1 MIASDEMIIRI
12 KSDGDVSVEEI
23 KGGVKSYK
31 AIAPNSFLD
40 CINKSLFRGGVAS
53 GLLPRGCLSFKAHDN
68 GTREITMLHEP
79 DKADIS
85 YMGTEYTN
93 FPLPRLVFEFSVSD
107 EGRVSNS
114 RLGVVDNSN
123 MLTPVTPMFIYPF
136 SNVSGTHLCIGNN
149 RLPQV
154 KSLHTLG
161 SLPYFLLGADNN
173 NHSFTPANNKP
184 CLEMRDLMELLKD
197 KQQSYYYE
205 HILLPSGKT
214 LGDFIA

>member
-12 KSDGDVSVEEI
+12 KANSDVTVEEI
-23 KGGVKSYK
+23 KGGVKSFK
-31 AIAPNSFLD
+31 TIAPDSFLD
-40 CINKSLFRGGVAS
+40 CINKSLLRGGVAS
-53 GLLPRGCLSFKAHDN
+53 GLLPRGCLSFTAHDN
-68 GTREITMLHEP
+68 GSRVITMLHEP
-79 DKADIS
+79 DRADIS
-85 YMGTEYTN
+85 YMNTEYKN
-93 FPLPRLVFEFSVSD
+93 FPLPRLVFGFTVSN
-107 EGRVSNS
+107 EGRASNS
-114 RLGVVDNSN
+114 RLGVVDNAN
-123 MLTPVTPMFIYPF
+123 MLTPATPMFIYPF

-173 NHSFTPANNKP
+173 NHSFTPTNNKP
-184 CLEMRDLMELLKD
+184 GLEMRDLMELLKD

-205 HILLPSGKT
+205 HILLPSGKI

>member
-1 MIASDEMIIRI
+1 MITSDEMVIRI
-12 KSDGDVSVEEI
+12 KSDGGVTVEEI
-23 KGGVKSYK
+23 KDGIKSFK
-31 AIAPNSFLD
+31 VIAPDSFLD
-40 CINKSLFRGGVAS
+40 CINKSLLHGGVAS
-53 GLLPRGCLSFKAHDN
+53 GLLPRGCLSFRADDN
-68 GTREITMLHEP
+68 GNRIITMLHES
-79 DKADIS
+79 DRADIS
-85 YMGTEYTN
+85 YMGTEYKN
-93 FPLPRLVFEFSVSD
+93 FPLPRLAFGFTVSG

-114 RLGVVDNSN
+114 KLGVVDNSN
-123 MLTPVTPMFIYPF
+123 MLTPTTPMFVYPF

-173 NHSFTPANNKP
+173 NHSFTPSNNKP
-184 CLEMRDLMELLKD
+184 CLEMRDLLELIKD